1 MKTIQIKRLSITN
14 FKGIVKQSID
24 FKTNTDIFGANGTGK
39 TTIYDAFLWVL
50 FGKNAEDKKD
60 FSIKNT
66 IDLSLNRQEHE
77 VEAVLVVDGESN
89 TLKRIYKEK
98 WQKKRGEETAEY
110 TGNET
115 LYYWNEVPMQ
125 QKEFQTKLSN
135 ILDEPF
141 FKLISNTNA
150 FNDLKWQERRNV
162 LIQMSGELTNEEIAK
177 GNPEFEALIAN
188 LTQGKTMEDYQKQIV
203 ASVKKAKDDLKAIP
217 TRIDEISKSKPE
229 VLDFESLKADLG
241 QNESKLKNID
251 EQLADANKAFQSK
264 LDTQKDKRV
273 SANSLKAE
281 IESIEQNSRKEAKD
295 KMKPDTSVLDKLNSK
310 LKESEASL
318 ESANNGI
325 KTLNSKVNTLE
336 NEIKEVDA
344 KIENKRND
352 WTTENA
358 KELSFDN
365 NAFCC
370 PTCKRDF
377 EASDVE
383 AKKTE
388 MQTNFKTDKQTKLTA
403 ISTQGKSLSEEKTSL
418 ENELSALK
426 VRIENG
432 KTHIESIQKE
442 IETAKSEIAIEAD
455 KIKPVDALQ
464 EDLVYESVLS
474 MSADYKAK
482 KTELETLVATIE
494 EIPEVDNSELVE
506 KRKSLVSEIDEI
518 KAKLQNEK
526 QINLVNERIEALQ
539 KEENTLSQQIANVE
553 KTQFA
558 IERFEKMKMEALEEK
573 VNAKFKIVKFRMF
586 ESQVNGGESPACEI
600 LVNGVPFS
608 DANTASRINAGID
621 IISTLCE
628 YYQVSAPIF
637 IDGAESIHD
646 IIGTESQLIRLVVS
660 KPDKSLRVA

>member
-1 MKTIQIKRLSITN
+1 
-14 FKGIVKQSID
+14 
-24 FKTNTDIFGANGTGK
+24 
-39 TTIYDAFLWVL
+39 
-50 FGKNAEDKKD
+50 
-60 FSIKNT
+60 
-66 IDLSLNRQEHE
+66 
-77 VEAVLVVDGESN
+77 
-89 TLKRIYKEK
+89 LKRIYREK
-98 WQKKRGEETAEY
+98 WQKKRGEENAEY

-125 QKEFQTKLSN
+125 QKEFQIKLSN
-135 ILDEPF
+135 ILDESF

-150 FNDLKWQERRNV
+150 FNDLKWQDRRNV

-177 GNPEFEALIAN
+177 GNPEFEELIAN

-229 VLDFESLKADLG
+229 AFDFENLKEDLKSKSKVLDKLDDDISDLNKG
-241 QNESKLKNID
+241 FDSKLESQKK
-251 EQLADANKAFQSK
+251 AKVHAN
-264 LDTQKDKRV
+264 
-273 SANSLKAE
+273 NLKAE
-281 IESIEQNSRKEAKD
+281 IESIEQNARKEAND
-295 KMKPDTSVLDKLNSK
+295 KMKQDTSVLDKLNSK

-318 ESANNGI
+318 ETANNGI
-325 KTLNSKVNTLE
+325 TTLNSKVNTLE
-336 NEIKEVDA
+336 NDINEVET

-352 WTTENA
+352 WATENA
-358 KELSFDN
+358 KELNFDE

-377 EASDVE
+377 EASDVQS
-383 AKKTE
+383 KKTE
-388 MQTNFKTDKQTKLTA
+388 MQTNFKTDKQTKLTT
-403 ISTQGKSLSEEKTSL
+403 ISNQGKSLSEEKTSL

-432 KTHIESIQKE
+432 KNLIESIKKE
-442 IETAKSEIAIEAD
+442 IETTKSEITIESD
-455 KIKPVDALQ
+455 KINPIDALQ
-464 EDLVYESVLS
+464 EDLVYESLLS
-474 MSADYKAK
+474 MCAEYKSK
-482 KTELETLVATIE
+482 KSELETLEATIE
-494 EIPEVDNSELVE
+494 EIPAVDNFELVE
-506 KRKSLVSEIDEI
+506 KRKSLVSEIDTI
-518 KAKLQNEK
+518 KSKLQNET
-526 QINLVNERIEALQ
+526 QINLVKERIETLQ

-553 KTQFA
+553 KIQFA
-558 IERFEKMKMEALEEK
+558 IERFEKIKMEALEEK
-573 VNAKFKIVKFRMF
+573 VNAKFKIVKFKMF

-646 IIGTESQLIRLVVS
+646 IIGTESQLIRLFVS
-660 KPDKSLRVA
+660 KSDKSLRVA